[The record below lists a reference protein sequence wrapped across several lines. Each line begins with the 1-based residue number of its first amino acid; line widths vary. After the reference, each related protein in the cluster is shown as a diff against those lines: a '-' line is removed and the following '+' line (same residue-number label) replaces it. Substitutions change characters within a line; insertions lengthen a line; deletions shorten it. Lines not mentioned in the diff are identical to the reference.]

1 MIINNIR
8 FTPKAIALIRYASNI
23 AEKSDFKLT
32 IYAII
37 NL

>member
-1 MIINNIR
+1 MIIDNIR

-23 AEKSDFKLT
+23 AEESDSIFT

-37 NL
+37 RL